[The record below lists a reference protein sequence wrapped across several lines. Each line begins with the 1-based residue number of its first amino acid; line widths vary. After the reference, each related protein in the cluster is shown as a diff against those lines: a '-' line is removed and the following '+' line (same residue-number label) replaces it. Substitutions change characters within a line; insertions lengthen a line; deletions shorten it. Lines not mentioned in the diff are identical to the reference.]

1 MKRIKDLTIRV
12 NYRMG
17 LSDLEVADDIYNGLI
32 KMADK
37 ISVSAD
43 EVDMAKDKDMQAA
56 FEWLSYNINE
66 DDSMSFEY
74 EVEDLIDE

>member
-1 MKRIKDLTIRV
+1 MKRIKDLTVRV

-17 LSDLEVADDIYNGLI
+17 LMDLEVPDNVYDGLI
-32 KMADK
+32 KISEK

-74 EVEDLIDE
+74 EIEDLTDE